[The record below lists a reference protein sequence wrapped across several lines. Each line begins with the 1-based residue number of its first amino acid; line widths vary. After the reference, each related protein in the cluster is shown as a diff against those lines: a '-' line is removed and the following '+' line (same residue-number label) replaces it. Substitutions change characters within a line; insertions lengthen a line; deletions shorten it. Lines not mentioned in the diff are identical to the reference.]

1 MADRKT
7 LLTEDQIIEWLPGM
21 PRWERNGATLHR
33 ELAFRDF
40 TEAFGFLTM
49 VALAA
54 EKLDH
59 HPDWSNSWNKV
70 VIDVTNHA
78 AGGLTEIDFELATA
92 IDKALGE
99 I

>member
-59 HPDWSNSWNKV
+59 HPDWSNSYATV
-70 VIDVTNHA
+70 VISLRSHDV
-78 AGGLTEIDFELATA
+78 GEITDRDIGLATA
-92 IDKALGE
+92 INAIHASG
-99 I
+99 

>member
-7 LLTEDQIIEWLPGM
+7 LLTEDQITEWLPGV
-21 PRWERNGATLHR
+21 PRWERNGVTLHR

-40 TEAFGFLTM
+40 TEALGFLTM

-54 EKLDH
+54 EKLNH

-70 VIDVTNHA
+70 VIDVTNHD

-99 I
+99 V

>member
-1 MADRKT
+1 MVDRKT
-7 LLTEDQIIEWLPGM
+7 LLTEEQIVEWLPGL
-21 PRWERNGATLHR
+21 PHWERNGVALHR
-33 ELAFRDF
+33 ELTFRDF

-49 VALAA
+49 AALAA

-70 VIDVTNHA
+70 VIDITNHA
-78 AGGLTEIDFELATA
+78 AGGLTEVDFELAGA

-99 I
+99 T